1 VPTTSAYVVVFLV
14 AIGTTLVVTPLLR
27 VAARRFGVM
36 AMPTD
41 RAVHATPI
49 PYLGGVAMLVGFLV
63 ALATA
68 WLMHGFPAMF
78 EGSSTVLGVAVG
90 AVVLCGVGTLDDI
103 RDVSAPA
110 KTAGMVLGG
119 SVMFLLGVQ
128 LLYFRLPFLDQL
140 LILPPQWAPLVTVL
154 WVLGM
159 ANAVNFIDGLDGLA
173 AGIVAIAAGSFFLYG
188 HKLATTGLE
197 VIDPSNAS
205 PLIAV
210 IIAGICLGFLPYNF
224 NPAKI
229 FMGDGGALMLGGL
242 MAAST
247 VLVGGQTSTPA
258 SGQVF
263 FFFAPLFIP
272 FFVMGVPIFDTAFA
286 IVRRV
291 GKGMKPSEADKDHLH
306 HRLMRLGH
314 GHKRSVVILWLWT
327 GLLSV
332 FVLYPVYTGKGDAV
346 VPVAVGAL
354 ALVLLTFFHP
364 GIRRRRAVEALEAE
378 IAASTGEVPVVSVG
392 AADADGGTL
401 GDHWSEVPDTE
412 ARRPTPPS
420 PT

>member
-1 VPTTSAYVVVFLV
+1 VPTTSAYVVVFAV
-14 AIGTTLVVTPLLR
+14 AVLATLVVTPLFRLL
-27 VAARRFGVM
+27 ARRVGTV
-36 AMPTD
+36 ALPSD
-41 RAVHATPI
+41 RAVHAKPI
-49 PYLGGVAMLVGFLV
+49 PYLGGVAMLVGFLSAMAV
-63 ALATA
+63 A
-68 WLMHGFPAMF
+68 WLSDGFPAMF
-78 EGSSTVLGVAVG
+78 DGSSTVLGVAIG
-90 AVVLCGVGTLDDI
+90 ATALCAVGTLDDV

-119 SVMFLLGVQ
+119 SVMFLFGVQ
-128 LLYFRLPFLDQL
+128 LLFFRIPFVDG
-140 LILPPQWAPLVTVL
+140 LIVLGPDLAPLVTVL
-154 WVLGM
+154 WVVGM
-159 ANAVNFIDGLDGLA
+159 ANAVNLIDGLDGLA

-188 HKLATTGLE
+188 HEL
-197 VIDPSNAS
+197 SNATVAVIGPDNPS

-210 IIAGICLGFLPYNF
+210 ITAGICLGFLPYNI

-247 VLVGGQTSTPA
+247 VLVGGQTSQEV

-272 FFVMGVPIFDTAFA
+272 FFVMGVPIIDTVFA
-286 IVRRV
+286 IVRRTR
-291 GKGMKPSEADKDHLH
+291 KRTSMAEADKDHLH

-314 GHKRSVVILWLWT
+314 GHRRSVVILWLWT

-346 VPVAVGAL
+346 VPVGVGAL

-364 GIRRRRAVEALEAE
+364 GVRRHRADHRNGDDDDHDLAS
-378 IAASTGEVPVVSVG
+378 AAT
-392 AADADGGTL
+392 DRL
-401 GDHWSEVPDTE
+401 
-412 ARRPTPPS
+412 
-420 PT
+420 